1 MPSFRLPIAAATVM
15 GLLAVPA
22 IAGQRGNSGNHGP
35 STHPTPTHSNGPANA
50 GPKTTKG
57 PNAGP
62 STKGGGSGSHG
73 PVSTD
78 TSAKN
83 TGRGSPHKSGTT
95 TTTSTTTTTNTS
107 ATATSINFAATPVGA
122 KLTKNTALQSKL
134 STRLTAL
141 GYTGTVFEGAYGF
154 KNLGQFV
161 AATNVSQNL
170 GIPFEQLKLQMTG
183 LTVDATGKVMKA
195 NLNPDGSVTLVDPA
209 NVTKAAPTKS
219 LGQSI
224 QTLKP
229 TADATTAATTATSAA
244 ETEIEHTTTPTSKG
258 GKKKS

>member
-1 MPSFRLPIAAATVM
+1 MESLRRPVAFATLM
-15 GLLAVPA
+15 GVLAVPA
-22 IAGQRGNSGNHGP
+22 FAGQRGNSGNHGP
-35 STHPTPTHSNGPANA
+35 STHPTPTHQNGPANG

-57 PNAGP
+57 
-62 STKGGGSGSHG
+62 SGSHG
-73 PVSTD
+73 PASSG
-78 TSAKN
+78 TSAKH
-83 TGRGSPHKSGTT
+83 TGTGNPHKSGTT
-95 TTTSTTTTTNTS
+95 TTTS
-107 ATATSINFAATPVGA
+107 ATPTAINFNTTPVGS
-122 KLTKNTALQSKL
+122 KLTKNVALQSKL
-134 STRLTAL
+134 ATRLTAL
-141 GYTGTVFEGAYGF
+141 GYGGNVFEAAYGF

-183 LTVDATGKVMKA
+183 LTVDATGKVLQA

-209 NVTKAAPTKS
+209 NVTHAAPTKS

-229 TADATTAATTATSAA
+229 TANATTTASTASAEA
-244 ETEIEHTTTPTSKG
+244 EHEIEQTTTTTSKS